1 MANYGML
8 KSLMYKWSKLEAA
21 TGMMT
26 NGSAGSGVV
35 EGGIGP
41 IVLGSLIGA
50 LVGMIGGFIIST
62 VLRLLAM
69 TVNRPL
75 GGYSWVMVGTFVG
88 ALVFA
93 LMALNGDKN

>member
-1 MANYGML
+1 MASCGML

-26 NGSAGSGVV
+26 NGSASSGTVD
-35 EGGIGP
+35 GGIGP

-50 LVGMIGGFIIST
+50 LVGMIGGFIVSNL
-62 VLRLLAM
+62 LRFLALA
-69 TVNRPL
+69 VNRPL
-75 GGYSWVMVGTFVG
+75 GGYSWVIIGTFVG